1 MQTEQNDL
9 TAWLADLHS
18 EAVEQ
23 QLQVSL
29 LVDQSAFPR
38 IAEAAP
44 LLKGMHMRNLLSDA
58 ADIGLDG
65 ASPLLLSWPALASPP
80 IRLAQWLHTQGR
92 YANAVSAVLSGLNPD
107 LLHAELRARTR
118 VTLPGNLHMVLRY
131 FDTRSLPLLPRMLTP
146 DQYAAFMGCATEWH
160 YLGRDGALLRLPLP
174 SSRHSGPYPSPLVL
188 NDAQERML
196 IADGLVD
203 SVIDQL
209 LDAGS
214 PSLRGLNPAQQ
225 YTRIAPLVSD
235 ATQWGLDDTMEA
247 LAYVDAALHEG
258 DDFAQREPW
267 SHRLAAFRRGEIDLV
282 AALEGPA

>member
-1 MQTEQNDL
+1 MQTQQNDL
-9 TAWLADLHS
+9 TACLSDLHS
-18 EAVEQ
+18 KAVEQ

-44 LLKGMHMRNLLSDA
+44 LLTRMDIRNVLRDA
-58 ADIGLDG
+58 TDIDLDG
-65 ASPLLLSWPALASPP
+65 ASPLLLSWPTLTSPP
-80 IRLAQWLHTQGR
+80 LRLAQWLYTQGR
-92 YANAVSAVLSGLNPD
+92 YANAVSAVLSDLNPR
-107 LLHAELRARTR
+107 LLHAELRARTQ
-118 VTLPGNLHMVLRY
+118 VTLPGNLLMVLRY
-131 FDTRSLPLLPRMLTP
+131 FDTRTLPLLPSMLTP

-160 YLGRDGALLRLPLP
+160 YLGRDGAPLQLPLP
-174 SSRHSGPYPSPLVL
+174 SGRHVGPYPSPLVL
-188 NDAQERML
+188 TDAQEQML
-196 IADGLVD
+196 VADGLAD

-225 YTRIAPLVSD
+225 YARIAPLVSD
-235 ATQWGLDDTMEA
+235 ATRWGLDDTMDA

-267 SHRLAAFRRGEIDLV
+267 SDRLAAFRRGEIDLA
-282 AALEGPA
+282 AALEGKA